1 MRRGC
6 WSIGANGGRRVVLC
20 CLMAG
25 LVGGGA
31 GAQTPPAQTPP
42 AQTLPEN
49 PGAQTGMATGL
60 ISGTVTDVSGATVQ
74 GARVTLT
81 GSSAKDSRIAVTGGD
96 GRFRFEGIPAGGFD
110 LSVAAAGLAPN
121 SAAVTL
127 QAGEIL
133 EMPPIVLRAV
143 TSAELTVM
151 ATTTDIAE
159 AEVAVEE
166 QQRVIGIIPNYF
178 VTYDLDPVPLRAKQK
193 FGLGF
198 HVVLDPTNF
207 IFAGLS
213 AGIEQ
218 ASNTIP
224 GYGQGAEGFGKRYGA
239 ALALSSSATLFRGS
253 IYPALFRQDPR
264 YFYKSTGTV
273 RQRALYALATAVI
286 CKSDSGH
293 WQPNYSGILGDLSA
307 GALANAYYP
316 ASSRNGAALTF
327 EDGLL
332 STAGVGVGHLLQ
344 EFLFRYL
351 TTHAKR
357 PAPTQP

>member
-1 MRRGC
+1 MRMGC
-6 WSIGANGGRRVVLC
+6 WGNRENARRRIAVGWLLTGLLVV
-20 CLMAG
+20 
-25 LVGGGA
+25 
-31 GAQTPPAQTPP
+31 GAQAQAPAAGEQT
-42 AQTLPEN
+42 PEN
-49 PGAQTGMATGL
+49 PGSQVEMATGL
-60 ISGTVTDVSGATVQ
+60 ISGTVTDLTGATVR
-74 GARVTLT
+74 GAKVVLTAT
-81 GSSAKDSRIAVTGGD
+81 GSKDGRSVVTGGD
-96 GRFRFEGIPAGGFD
+96 GRFRFAGVPAGGFD
-110 LSVAAAGLAPN
+110 LAVAVAGLTPGATK
-121 SAAVTL
+121 VTL

-133 EMPPIVLRAV
+133 ETPPIVLRAMTSSDV
-143 TSAELTVM
+143 TVTLTT
-151 ATTTDIAE
+151 ADIAE
-159 AEVAVEE
+159 AEVAAEE

-178 VTYDLDPVPLRAKQK
+178 VVYDKNAGPLKAKQK

-207 IFAGLS
+207 IFAGIS

-218 ASNTIP
+218 ESNTIP
-224 GYGQGAEGFGKRYGA
+224 GYGPGPEGFGKRYGA

-253 IYPALFRQDPR
+253 LYPALFHQDPR
-264 YFYKSTGTV
+264 YFYKGTGTV
-273 RQRALYALATAVI
+273 WQRARYALATAVI
-286 CKSDSGH
+286 CKGDDGK

-344 EFLFRYL
+344 EFLFRHL

-357 PAPTQP
+357 PASAQP